1 MVMQTPRKPELTL
14 SDYPHEI
21 AKLRTAIARLDRQ
34 IASMEYAI
42 ARIDLTI
49 ENTVA
54 SNRELKND
62 TQRRV
67 KRGELRGF
75 HPELRTHQ
83 EQLTRAREKR
93 TRKEI
98 QLEMLRNAFSVA
110 KLKLRHEI
118 ASMVLDNDLDLAAD
132 LALAA

>member
-1 MVMQTPRKPELTL
+1 MVMQTPRKTELTL
-14 SDYPHEI
+14 NDYPHEI

-62 TQRRV
+62 TQRRA
-67 KRGELRGF
+67 KRGELRGL
-75 HPELRTHQ
+75 HPELRSYQ
-83 EQLTRAREKR
+83 DQLTRAREKR

-98 QLEMLRNAFSVA
+98 QLEMVRNAFSVA